1 MNRATAISAAIVF
14 AIAFAWFQTSGAS
27 GAGKRPPVVL
37 HVGDTVRIA
46 GTNVGCAVAKRQ
58 GATTVE
64 CLPTVRRRGSYA
76 TLIGD
81 QSVLVVRFK
90 SPGVARTVFHARQH
104 RADPAICR

>member
-1 MNRATAISAAIVF
+1 MNRLAAVSAVVAF

-27 GAGKRPPVVL
+27 SAGKGPLVL
-37 HVGDTVRIA
+37 HLGDTVRIA

-64 CLPTVRRRGSYA
+64 CLPAARKRGSYA

-81 QSVLVVRFK
+81 HSVLVVRFK
-90 SPGVARTVFHARQH
+90 SPGVAQTVFHARQY
-104 RADPAICR
+104 RADPMICQ